1 MKWFKHESSA
11 GDSPRLRR
19 LRAKYG
25 AEGYGL
31 YWFIVE
37 QVGIGWETH
46 GADLNPSLEMDDI
59 EAELRIGSG
68 QAPDMIRW
76 MIDKGLFEAST
87 IGLLKCES
95 LRNHVGEAQRKA
107 ERRDRP
113 KPNSG
118 QAPDSVR
125 IVSGPTP
132 EKEKSREEEKREE
145 EKKNTPR
152 KRGPQAAPAG
162 SFEDRFARFWAVVAK
177 KVGKAQTLVEFKKIN
192 PDEETLVR
200 MIAAMRVYSQKDPQ
214 FQKDPERWVKYRRW
228 EDEQP
233 NPAPANGASPAK
245 RYKSDLELALEDLER
260 EKAIMRSEG
269 IDI

>member
-31 YWFIVE
+31 YWFLVE
-37 QVGIGWETH
+37 QIGIGWETH
-46 GADLNPSLEMDDI
+46 GADLNPSLELEDI
-59 EAELRIGSG
+59 EAELRMVSG

-87 IGLLKCES
+87 VGLLRCES

-113 KPNSG
+113 KQNSG
-118 QAPDSVR
+118 HAPDSVR

-132 EKEKSREEEKREE
+132 EKEEIRLEEKREE
-145 EKKNTPR
+145 EKKKKTR
-152 KRGPQAAPAG
+152 AQAPAVLYRWDE
-162 SFEDRFARFWAVVAK
+162 FEAIYPGFRLHPDKAARAWWAKNATTDETVDRI
-177 KVGKAQTLVEFKKIN
+177 LES
-192 PDEETLVR
+192 VR
-200 MIAAMRVYSQKDPQ
+200 GWLKSIQ
-214 FQKDPERWVKYRRW
+214 W
-228 EDEQP
+228 EDGVVP
-233 NPAPANGASPAK
+233 NCSKFLDEGIWKGKPGPAK
-245 RYKSDLELALEDLER
+245 AEAKGWFD
-260 EKAIMRSEG
+260 
-269 IDI
+269 